1 MLQWQ
6 PLMVFILFVIAT
18 LLIYLAMPGKERDNT
33 QPDKSEPSF
42 KHLVAIASFP
52 NSVEAHIVKGRLESA
67 GIEVHLVN
75 EVLSSL
81 YSPVVLVDGGIQL
94 KVKDADVEAARKLLA
109 GLQLASQVE
118 D

>member
-18 LLIYLAMPGKERDNT
+18 LLIYLAMPSKEKVGT
-33 QPDKSEPSF
+33 QPEENEPGF
-42 KHLVAIASFP
+42 KHLVNIASFP

-67 GIEVHLVN
+67 GIEAHLAN

-94 KVKDADVEAARKLLA
+94 KVKDADVEAARQLLA
-109 GLQLASQVE
+109 GHQLA
-118 D
+118 DPG